1 MKKQLLMVVM
11 ALLIA
16 ATGVHAAGGGGAG
29 GTNAMGTLA
38 APGQINDMSGEI
50 EAMINDPAGA
60 SNAKSN
66 FDGVLLCMN
75 TFCPYSWVNPDDRE
89 LNEFQERLFQP
100 IYREKLTQRYGT
112 KEHLLFYYRPLF
124 SLPKEDSV
132 GKKIADFYYTPP
144 NLKYAVR
151 AEVFQKGAVY
161 IFRGIV
167 GVDPRTNIKIGDFNP
182 TKVVFWVAYD
192 SKNKLLVR
200 QQSDMMYAANLW
212 NDRARFAL
220 LEDDEDLAKLSTQ
233 EKNKIK
239 VEQARELDLKARMM
253 PMRARAQA
261 QAMGKMEECSESAF
275 IPRYYAPEYA
285 TERFLEMLE
294 HESLEKQAIAGMAAS
309 MGMSVS
315 PAEIEA
321 NFTEYGKYKKPEVK
335 AMAEK
340 LFRMWTGQSMLHL
353 PYQFGGYASYSKT
366 IYTVKPTLANLIEKT
381 MPTLKSETLFF
392 TNFQSDKKR
401 ELTDKYGVDLEK
413 DYQLATLGALT
424 AELAFSPNVGGEMG
438 GPIMQK
444 WLNGIST
451 ATFGSTVKKATKLI
465 GMKGLS
471 PDLGEMSVEEYGLK
485 VLEKL
490 ADPAEQKRL
499 ANYQEMPIYLLQ
511 EAK

>member
-1 MKKQLLMVVM
+1 MKRLLFIVM
-11 ALLIA
+11 ALIVTASFAQA
-16 ATGVHAAGGGGAG
+16 ASGGGTG
-29 GTNAMGTLA
+29 GTNAMGTVA
-38 APGQINDMSGEI
+38 TPGQINDLSGEI
-50 EAMINDPAGA
+50 EAMINDPTGA
-60 SNAKSN
+60 NPKGN

-89 LNEFQERLFQP
+89 LNEFQEQLFQP
-100 IYREKLTQRYGT
+100 IYREKLTQKRGT
-112 KEHLLFYYRPLF
+112 TEHLLFYYRPLF

-151 AEVFQKGAVY
+151 AEVFQRGAIY
-161 IFRGIV
+161 IFRGIA
-167 GVDPRTNIKIGDFNP
+167 GVDPRTNIKIGEFNP
-182 TKVVFWVAYD
+182 TKIIFWAAYD
-192 SKNKLLVR
+192 SKNWLLVR
-200 QQSDMMYAANLW
+200 QQSDMMYASGFW

-220 LEDDEDLAKLSTQ
+220 LEGDEDLAKLSAQ
-233 EKNKIK
+233 EKNNIK
-239 VEQARELDLKARMM
+239 ARQARELDLKARMM
-253 PMRARAQA
+253 PMQARSQA
-261 QAMGKMEECSESAF
+261 QAMAKIEECSEAAF

-294 HESLEKQAIAGMAAS
+294 RESFEKQAIAGMAAS
-309 MGMSVS
+309 MGMSIS

-321 NFTEYGKYKKPEVK
+321 NFTEYGKFKQQPAMK

-340 LFRMWTGQSMLHL
+340 LFKMWTGQSMLHL
-353 PYQFGGYASYSKT
+353 PYQFGGYVSYSID
-366 IYTVKPTLANLIEKT
+366 IYNVKPTLANLIEKT
-381 MPTLKSETLFF
+381 MPTLNSETLFF
-392 TNFQSDKKR
+392 ANFQSDKKR
-401 ELTDKYGVDLEK
+401 ELTDKYGLNLEK

-424 AELAFSPNVGGEMG
+424 AELAFSTNVGGEMS

-451 ATFGSTVKKATKLI
+451 ATFGTTVKKATKLI

-471 PDLGEMSVEEYGLK
+471 PNLGEMSVEEYGLK

-499 ANYQEMPIYLLQ
+499 SNYQDLPVYLLQ